1 MHLCKKIND
10 RLNRSRSVGPTKYVD
25 EAQGGVG
32 IRRWV
37 RNSGRMSYGWY
48 FIHWIVSELPEDCI
62 GEKNASGF
70 CPIVD
75 DDREG
80 EGVMKTG
87 A

>member
-1 MHLCKKIND
+1 
-10 RLNRSRSVGPTKYVD
+10 
-25 EAQGGVG
+25 
-32 IRRWV
+32 
-37 RNSGRMSYGWY
+37 MSYGWY
-48 FIHWIVSELPEDCI
+48 FIHWTVSELSGDCI

-75 DDREG
+75 DDRED